1 MHYSKIHSR
10 VEQLLHHPLSDRQLV
25 KNLSDM
31 VYEKLLNRDDP
42 TGRRGSKVYFS
53 LTEKAKRKYNLKIL
67 GIDKKVE
74 KRKSLYN
81 LLVFFEVYKRRPL
94 LTEKQL
100 ARFLEQIGSSINGLE
115 KVGETKLLDNIPET
129 SFKPIKG
136 VEIIG
141 LSQYDPKTESN
152 KMWYY
157 TAIPGFS
164 IEEFMIYLKLLKRG
178 WEPRPFTTSRTII
191 PFTLYTSYTK
201 KEVEEALEL
210 LKRRWSYP
218 SHRSNNPW

>member
-1 MHYSKIHSR
+1 MEYKYKQDNIPRAIARAIFENKKQNKKDRMHYSKIHSR
-10 VEQLLHHPLSDRQLV
+10 VEQLLHHPLSERQLA

-42 TGRRGSKVYFS
+42 TGKRGSKVYFS

-141 LSQYDPKTESN
+141 LCQYDPKTESN

-178 WEPRPFTTSRTII
+178 WEPRPFTTS
-191 PFTLYTSYTK
+191 L
-201 KEVEEALEL
+201 VL
-210 LKRRWSYP
+210 
-218 SHRSNNPW
+218 